1 MKFSDYEAAWKRQP
15 LPRGADADVREL
27 KQTFETKSRKMA
39 ATLLLRDWV
48 EILACGIVVVAYVAF
63 WRNAGPDGWPMGFAI
78 LMILWV
84 AGMFMRERLRS
95 RRNRLGADAPLLA
108 KIAADL
114 NELRHQRQLVLR
126 VGLWYLPPCVIA
138 MLLHVTVIVRH
149 APQGDPVRHPV
160 SLLAI
165 VLVIGA
171 LCWFVWVINRR
182 AVQRHI
188 EPRIAELE
196 KLQRDQ
202 LPAE

>member
-15 LPRGADADVREL
+15 LPRGADADLREL

-39 ATLLLRDWV
+39 ATLLLRDWA

-63 WRNAGPDGWPMGFAI
+63 WRNAGQDGWPMGFAI

-84 AGMFMRERLRS
+84 AGIFLRERLRS
-95 RRNRLGADAPLLA
+95 RRNRLGADSPLLA

-114 NELRHQRQLVLR
+114 DELRHQQRLVLR
-126 VGLWYLPPCVIA
+126 VRLWYIVPCVIA
-138 MLLHVTVIVRH
+138 MLIHVTVIVRR
-149 APQGDPVRHPV
+149 APEGDPVRHPV

-171 LCWFVWVINRR
+171 LCWFVWSINRR
-182 AVQRHI
+182 AVRLHI

-202 LPAE
+202 LSAE

>member
-15 LPRGADADVREL
+15 LPRGADADLGEL
-27 KQTFETKSRKMA
+27 KQTFETKRRKMA
-39 ATLLLRDWV
+39 AALLLRDWL

-63 WRNAGPDGWPMGFAI
+63 WRQAGADGWPMGFAI
-78 LMILWV
+78 LMILIV
-84 AGMFMRERLRS
+84 AGLFIRERLRS

-114 NELRHQRQLVLR
+114 DELRYQRRLVLR
-126 VGLWYLPPCVIA
+126 VWLWYIAPCAIA
-138 MLLHVTVIVRH
+138 MLIHATVIVRQ
-149 APQGDPVRHPV
+149 APEWSPVRHPI

-165 VLVIGA
+165 VFVIGA
-171 LCWFVWVINRR
+171 LCWFVWTINRR
-182 AVQRHI
+182 AVRLHI

-202 LPAE
+202 LSAE